1 MDINSLIAPLFS
13 IVAGIGGAWLTFAQ
27 LKKHYTD
34 EFDAKIAEMGDDCQ
48 KSIEAE
54 VKVLNSKLELINK
67 DAENMEMVLTKEIAY
82 VKEAYK
88 GEIKNLGEK
97 IESLRS
103 QVQEQHN
110 QLIGL
115 LTKLVQD
122 K

>member
-1 MDINSLIAPLFS
+1 MYKRGFGMDINSLIAPLFS

-34 EFDAKIAEMGDDCQ
+34 EFNAKIAEMGDDCQ
-48 KSIEAE
+48 KAMDAE

-67 DAENMEMVLTKEIAY
+67 D
-82 VKEAYK
+82 AYK

>member
-1 MDINSLIAPLFS
+1 MESFIGPVFS
-13 IVAGIGGAWLTFAQ
+13 VIVGILGAWLTFAQ

-34 EFDAKIAEMGDDCQ
+34 EFDKKIEEMGEDC
-48 KSIEAE
+48 KAALDAE
-54 VKVLNSKLELINK
+54 IKIFHSKMEIVVR
-67 DAENMEMVLTKEIAY
+67 DVENMEIGLSKEIEY